1 MVQRLGL
8 LTTLQVHKGCVNTI
22 CWNDSG
28 NLILSGSDDQHLVI
42 TNGFSYKVEAN
53 CATSHKANIFSA
65 KFLPYTSDLQIVSCS
80 GDGVVLHTGK
90 FLVLSLIRLT
100 KWVCMSDL
108 NRQQES
114 CINQFLCHGGTTTY
128 EVLTVPDSS
137 NTFMSCGEDGTVRWF
152 DLREKSQ

>member
-28 NLILSGSDDQHLVI
+28 SLILSGSDDQHLVI

-53 CATSHKANIFSA
+53 CVTSHKANIFSA
-65 KFLPYTSDLQIVSCS
+65 KFLPYTNDLQIVSCS

-90 FLVLSLIRLT
+90 FVVL
-100 KWVCMSDL
+100 
-108 NRQQES
+108 
-114 CINQFLCHGGTTTY
+114 
-128 EVLTVPDSS
+128 
-137 NTFMSCGEDGTVRWF
+137 
-152 DLREKSQ
+152 